1 MHKYLSILP
10 LLISG
15 VVYGQQISEIK
26 TDGLAFNEGSSVKF
40 EISFNGQGRC
50 GLQFNFGDGSTSDFR
65 VEDSSKPIVA
75 IKTYPA
81 KGAYKIEANG
91 KTLIRGLNS
100 FTPCKGNA
108 KIEIAIGQNSDGQ
121 QKAESPIG
129 TAKATAQTNSNQ
141 IVADSARA
149 SAVEAERQ
157 KAAEIYAQAEA
168 QAKKDSIER
177 AKVAAEE
184 NLKKEQ
190 ALAQAA
196 AKAKQDIDRA
206 SAEINSKGNEFAK
219 ETGNIWKL
227 FEKKDPLSGKTIL
240 FARAESTI
248 ASSSKGVAEIYC
260 SELKNDKL
268 YFLEYKIVFSGTTLP
283 SRSVKTLMGGY
294 IRAAD
299 GRVAQNAK
307 VAAEDFR
314 ISQQF
319 SNVVEGII
327 LVDKSTGLFKNVQNE
342 FDDELLH
349 RLIFEIVTSN
359 GNFILKI
366 PPLANS
372 LKQLAQSCK

>member
-1 MHKYLSILP
+1 MT
-10 LLISG
+10 
-15 VVYGQQISEIK
+15 VQQQTLELK
-26 TDGLAFNEGSSVKF
+26 T
-40 EISFNGQGRC
+40 
-50 GLQFNFGDGSTSDFR
+50 LQI
-65 VEDSSKPIVA
+65 EDTSKPTVA
-75 IKTYPA
+75 IKSYQA
-81 KGAYKIEANG
+81 KGSYQIEATG
-91 KTLIRGLNS
+91 KIFFRGLNT
-100 FTPCKGNA
+100 FTPCKGSA
-108 KIEIAIGQNSDGQ
+108 KIEIAVGRNSDGQ
-121 QKAESPIG
+121 QKTESPIG

-141 IVADSARA
+141 IVADTARA

-240 FARAESTI
+240 FARTESSI

-260 SELKNDKL
+260 SELKNEKL

-307 VAAEDFR
+307 LAALDFR